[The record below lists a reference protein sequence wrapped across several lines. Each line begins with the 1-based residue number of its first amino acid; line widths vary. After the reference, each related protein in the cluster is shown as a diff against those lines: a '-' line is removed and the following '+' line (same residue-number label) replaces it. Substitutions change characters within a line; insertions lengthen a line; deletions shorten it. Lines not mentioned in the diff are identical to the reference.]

1 MFKRYQL
8 ILYTLTIAGLLS
20 GCLSR
25 QANNARP
32 LVAVSILPLQYLVD
46 NISGGTVESMVM
58 LPPGTNHEAYDP
70 APKQM
75 AQLAGA
81 KLYLTTGN
89 TAFDE
94 TWLPNLAE
102 NNPQMTVRILTD
114 GIELIAGSCNH
125 EEHYGGDHHEG
136 IDPHYRLAPRSF
148 KLMASGIFRELSRMM
163 PENKALFQQKY
174 DSIASVIDGI
184 DSLAS
189 KELVGLSNRHFM
201 VFHPA
206 LTYFA
211 RDYGLEQVAI
221 EADGK
226 APGVS
231 GLRSFIDIAREGNIK
246 VIFIQKEYDSTN
258 AAAIAREIGG
268 TTRSFDHM
276 AYDWPANMTRIIQ
289 SMKESLNQ

>member
-1 MFKRYQL
+1 MNKRYL
-8 ILYTLTIAGLLS
+8 FIFYALTAIWLFS
-20 GCLSR
+20 GCKSK
-25 QANNARP
+25 QVNNDKP

-46 NISGGTVESMVM
+46 NISGGAVETMVM
-58 LPPGTNHEAYDP
+58 LSPGTNHEAYDP
-70 APKQM
+70 SPKQM
-75 AQLAGA
+75 AQLADA

-102 NNPQMTVRILTD
+102 NNPHMTIRILTD
-114 GIELIAGSCNH
+114 GIELIEGTCNH
-125 EEHYGGDHHEG
+125 DEHSGEDHHDG
-136 IDPHYRLAPRSF
+136 VDPHYWLAPRSF
-148 KLMASGIFRELSRMM
+148 KLMAAGIFRELSLMM
-163 PENKALFQQKY
+163 PENKVLFQQKY
-174 DSIASVIDGI
+174 DSISGVIDEI

-189 KELVGLSNRHFM
+189 KELAGLSDRHFM

-211 RDYGLEQVAI
+211 RDYGLKQVAI

-226 APGVS
+226 SPGVS
-231 GLRSFIDIAREGNIK
+231 GLKSFIDIARQDKIK

-258 AAAIAREIGG
+258 ASAIAREIGAS
-268 TTRSFDHM
+268 TKSFDHM
-276 AYDWPANMTRIIQ
+276 AYNWPANMTQIIT